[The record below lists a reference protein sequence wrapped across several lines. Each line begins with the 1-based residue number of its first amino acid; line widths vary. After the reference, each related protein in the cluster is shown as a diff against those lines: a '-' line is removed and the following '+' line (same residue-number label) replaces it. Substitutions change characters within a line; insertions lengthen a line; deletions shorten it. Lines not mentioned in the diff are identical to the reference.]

1 VLINIQKEF
10 IAMKRLSSFV
20 LATFICALLAGSEL
34 ARAQTAPGKEQAAR
48 EQSAKE
54 QPVGKQPAK
63 EQTAKVTA
71 VPVDTRAAAVLYQE
85 ANDYLNKKFLEF
97 NDKKL
102 AYDPKLE
109 TQTRQE
115 QRDLAERHAATL
127 TERGPVQGRDL
138 YYLGMLNNIAG
149 NADAALEALRRF
161 LSGQPKPNEPS
172 RPNDEEA
179 QTARRV
185 IVIEAAKK
193 NLLGEAE
200 ATLAD
205 YTRHEPQ
212 IADDRYALEN
222 LLTAIYVKA
231 KDYEHAAPH
240 AQEMLTAAKLAS
252 AQTKDPFR
260 RDDLLLKAS
269 TTLSDVDLNL
279 KKKDEAV
286 SVLQDLRRMAM
297 GFPSGNLYRSATRR
311 LSGMVP
317 SSELVKV
324 FDQSPESGKGPPDI
338 IAKEWIDQKPAK
350 LSDLRGNVVLLDFWA
365 PWCGPCRATFPS
377 LQKWHDSYKDKG
389 LVIVGVT
396 NFFGHAEGR
405 ELSPNAELKYLQE
418 FKKKNHLPY
427 GFAVADSKE
436 NDLNYGVF
444 AIPTTFLIDRRGAVR
459 FISVGSGN
467 QDTAM
472 LGMMIKRL
480 LEEPPTG
487 PDAAIVGRGEAVK
500 H

>member
-1 VLINIQKEF
+1 
-10 IAMKRLSSFV
+10 MKRFFWFI
-20 LATFICALLAGSEL
+20 LATFICAHLTGSGS
-34 ARAQTAPGKEQAAR
+34 ARAQTAPGKEQ
-48 EQSAKE
+48 QTAKE
-54 QPVGKQPAK
+54 QPGKQPVGEQPAK

-85 ANDYLNKKFLEF
+85 ANDYLSKKFLEF
-97 NDKKL
+97 NNKKL

-115 QRDLAERHAATL
+115 QKDLAVRHAATL

-149 NADAALEALRRF
+149 NADATLEALRRF
-161 LSGQPKPNEPS
+161 LSSESNAKGPNGS
-172 RPNDEEA
+172 NGLSGEEE

-185 IVIEAAKK
+185 FVIEATKK
-193 NLLGEAE
+193 NLLSEAE
-200 ATLAD
+200 ATLLD
-205 YTRHEPQ
+205 YTKHEPQ
-212 IADDRYALEN
+212 VADDRYALESI
-222 LLTAIYVKA
+222 LTAAYVNA

-240 AQEMLTAAKLAS
+240 ARELLTAAKLAS
-252 AQTKDPFR
+252 AKTNDPFR
-260 RDDLLLKAS
+260 RDDMLFKAS
-269 TTLSDVDLNL
+269 TTLSDIDLNL

-297 GFPSGNLYRSATRR
+297 TFPSGNLYRSATRR

-317 SSELVKV
+317 SSELLKV
-324 FDQSPESGKGPPDI
+324 FDPSPESGKGPPDI

-459 FISVGSGN
+459 FISVGSGS

-472 LGMMIKRL
+472 LGTMIKRL
-480 LEEPPTG
+480 VEEPATG

>member
-1 VLINIQKEF
+1 
-10 IAMKRLSSFV
+10 MKRFFWFI
-20 LATFICALLAGSEL
+20 LATLTCMLLTGSGS
-34 ARAQTAPGKEQAAR
+34 ARAQTAPASKEQAA
-48 EQSAKE
+48 KE
-54 QPVGKQPAK
+54 QPGKEPAGKQPAK
-63 EQTAKVTA
+63 EQIAKVTA

-85 ANDYLNKKFLEF
+85 ANDYLSKKFLEF
-97 NDKKL
+97 NNKKL
-102 AYDPKLE
+102 AYDPRLE
-109 TQTRQE
+109 AQTRQE
-115 QRDLAERHAATL
+115 QKDLAVRHVATL
-127 TERGPVQGRDL
+127 VERGPVQGRDL

-149 NADAALEALRRF
+149 NADATLEALRRF
-161 LSGQPKPNEPS
+161 LSSESNSKAVNGPNG
-172 RPNDEEA
+172 EEA
-179 QTARRV
+179 QTARLV
-185 IVIEAAKK
+185 FVLEATKK
-193 NLLGEAE
+193 NLLQEAE
-200 ATLAD
+200 AALLD
-205 YTRHEPQ
+205 YTKHEPQ
-212 IADDRYALEN
+212 VADDRYALEN
-222 LLTAIYVKA
+222 ALTAVYVNA

-240 AQEMLTAAKLAS
+240 AQELLTAAKLAS
-252 AQTKDPFR
+252 AKTNDPFR
-260 RDDLLLKAS
+260 RDDMLFKAS
-269 TTLSDVDLNL
+269 TTLSDIDLNL

-286 SVLQDLRRMAM
+286 SVLQDLRRRAM
-297 GFPSGNLYRSATRR
+297 GFPSGNLYRQATRR
-311 LSGMVP
+311 LAGMVP
-317 SSELVKV
+317 SSELLKV

-405 ELSPNAELKYLQE
+405 ELSPNAEVKYLQE

-459 FISVGSGN
+459 FISVGSGG

-472 LGMMIKRL
+472 LGIMIKRL
-480 LEEPPTG
+480 LKEPATG
-487 PDAAIVGRGEAVK
+487 PDAAIVSRGEAVR

>member
-1 VLINIQKEF
+1 
-10 IAMKRLSSFV
+10 MKRLSAFIF
-20 LATFICALLAGSEL
+20 ATIICALLAASGP
-34 ARAQTAPGKEQAAR
+34 ARAQTAPGKEQT
-48 EQSAKE
+48 AKE
-54 QPVGKQPAK
+54 QPVGKKPAR
-63 EQTAKVTA
+63 EQTAKETA

-85 ANDYLNKKFLEF
+85 ANDYLSKKFLEF

-102 AYDPKLE
+102 PYDPRLE

-115 QRDLAERHAATL
+115 QKDMAARHAATL
-127 TERGPVQGRDL
+127 TERGPVRGPDL

-149 NADAALEALRRF
+149 NADATLEALRRF
-161 LSGQPKPNEPS
+161 LSSELKLNG
-172 RPNDEEA
+172 EEV

-185 IVIEAAKK
+185 FVIEAVKK

-200 ATLAD
+200 ATLVD

-212 IADDRYALEN
+212 VADDRYVLEN
-222 LLTAIYVKA
+222 LLTSVYVKA
-231 KDYEHAAPH
+231 RDYEHAVPH
-240 AQEMLTAAKLAS
+240 AKELLSAARLAS
-252 AQTKDPFR
+252 AKTKDPFR
-260 RDDLLLKAS
+260 RDDLLLSAS
-269 TTLSDVDLNL
+269 TTLSDIDLNL

-297 GFPSGNLYRSATRR
+297 SFPSGNLYRLATRR
-311 LSGMVP
+311 LSGIVP
-317 SSELVKV
+317 SSELLKV
-324 FDQSPESGKGPPDI
+324 FDQSVQSGKGPPDI

-418 FKKKNHLPY
+418 FKKKNHLAY

-444 AIPTTFLIDRRGAVR
+444 AIPTSFLIDRRGAVR
-459 FISVGSGN
+459 FISVGSGT
-467 QDTAM
+467 QDAAM

-480 LEEPPTG
+480 LEEPATG
-487 PDAAIVGRGEAVK
+487 PDAAIVSQGEAVR

>member
-1 VLINIQKEF
+1 
-10 IAMKRLSSFV
+10 MKRFLGFI
-20 LATFICALLAGSEL
+20 LATFICALLTGGGA
-34 ARAQTAPGKEQAAR
+34 ARAQTAPASKEQAA
-48 EQSAKE
+48 KE
-54 QPVGKQPAK
+54 QPGKEPAKEQPAK

-71 VPVDTRAAAVLYQE
+71 VPVDTRTAAVLYQE
-85 ANDYLNKKFLEF
+85 ANDYLSKKFVEFNNKKLP
-97 NDKKL
+97 
-102 AYDPKLE
+102 YDPRLE
-109 TQTRQE
+109 AQTRQE
-115 QRDLAERHAATL
+115 QKDLAVRHAATL
-127 TERGPVQGRDL
+127 VERGPVQGRDL

-149 NADAALEALRRF
+149 NADATLEALRRF
-161 LSGQPKPNEPS
+161 LSSESSPKGSKGANGPNAL
-172 RPNDEEA
+172 NGEEE

-185 IVIEAAKK
+185 FILEAAKK
-193 NLLGEAE
+193 NLLNEAE
-200 ATLAD
+200 AALLE
-205 YTRHEPQ
+205 YTKHEPQ
-212 IADDRYALEN
+212 VADDRFGLEHA
-222 LLTAIYVKA
+222 LTAAYVNA
-231 KDYEHAAPH
+231 KDYQHAASH
-240 AQEMLTAAKLAS
+240 ARELLTAAKLAS
-252 AQTKDPFR
+252 AKTKDPFR
-260 RDDLLLKAS
+260 RDDLLLSAS
-269 TTLSDVDLNL
+269 TTLFDIDLNL
-279 KKKDEAV
+279 KKTDEAV
-286 SVLQDLRRMAM
+286 AVLQDLRRMAM
-297 GFPSGNLYRSATRR
+297 AFPSGNLYRSATRR
-311 LSGMVP
+311 LAGMVSP
-317 SSELVKV
+317 AELVKV
-324 FDQSPESGKGPPDI
+324 FDQSPEAGKGPPDI

-459 FISVGSGN
+459 FISIGSGS

-472 LGMMIKRL
+472 LGVMIKRL
-480 LEEPPTG
+480 LEEPATG

>member
-1 VLINIQKEF
+1 
-10 IAMKRLSSFV
+10 MKRLSSFI
-20 LATFICALLAGSEL
+20 LATFICALLAGSEP
-34 ARAQTAPGKEQAAR
+34 ARAQTAPVAREQAGKEQPG
-48 EQSAKE
+48 KE
-54 QPVGKQPAK
+54 QPAREQPAK
-63 EQTAKVTA
+63 EQPAKETA

-85 ANDYLNKKFLEF
+85 ANDYLSKKFIEF

-102 AYDPKLE
+102 PYDPRLE

-115 QRDLAERHAATL
+115 QKDMAVRHAATL
-127 TERGPVQGRDL
+127 VERGPVQGRDL

-149 NADAALEALRRF
+149 NADATLDALRRF
-161 LSGQPKPNEPS
+161 LSSEPGPNV
-172 RPNDEEA
+172 PNGEEA

-185 IVIEAAKK
+185 FVIEATKK
-193 NLLGEAE
+193 NLLEEAE
-200 ATLAD
+200 AALLD
-205 YTRHEPQ
+205 YTKHEPQ
-212 IADDRYALEN
+212 VADDRYVLEN
-222 LLTAIYVKA
+222 ALTAVYVKA
-231 KDYEHAAPH
+231 KNYEHAAPH
-240 AQEMLTAAKLAS
+240 AQELLTAAKLAS
-252 AQTKDPFR
+252 AKTKDPFR
-260 RDDLLLKAS
+260 RDDMMFTAS
-269 TTLSDVDLNL
+269 TTLSDIDLNL

-297 GFPSGNLYRSATRR
+297 GFPSGNLYRQATRR

-317 SSELVKV
+317 PSELLKV

-338 IAKEWIDQKPAK
+338 VAKEWIDQKPAK

-365 PWCGPCRATFPS
+365 PWCGPCRATFPN

-405 ELSPNAELKYLQE
+405 ELSPKAELKYLQE

-459 FISVGSGN
+459 FISVGSGS
-467 QDTAM
+467 QDAAM
-472 LGMMIKRL
+472 LGLMIKRL
-480 LEEPPTG
+480 LEEPATG
-487 PDAAIVGRGEAVK
+487 PDAAIVSRGEAVK